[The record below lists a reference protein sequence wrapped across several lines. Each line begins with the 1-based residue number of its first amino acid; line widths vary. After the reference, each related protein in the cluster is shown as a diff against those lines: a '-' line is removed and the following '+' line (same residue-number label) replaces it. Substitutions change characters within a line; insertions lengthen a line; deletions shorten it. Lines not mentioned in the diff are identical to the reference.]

1 MGGHD
6 YTENLKGV
14 HDGLT
19 DLTKNVNTLIQAMN
33 TNKSEET
40 ERRKQKV
47 IEQRQQR
54 EEERT
59 QRQLELTENNTALT
73 ASITTAFTNLSTT
86 IAASVATAIVDQLR
100 PLLPPVAGNHGGPRH
115 NPPPPPPPRQNNINL
130 KFPQFDGD
138 DPDGWLFNADQYFAV
153 HTADDALKITIASA
167 NLKGD
172 ANVWFRWKQSKA
184 AIVTWTEFGAHL
196 RARFAP
202 EKFVDPRLAISNIEQ
217 KGTVR
222 EHIPVFE
229 HLMNLVDFTEEHLIQ
244 CFIRSLKPQIGSALR
259 LLDIR
264 SLDDAFKKA
273 IHQEE
278 ALAAKSVPR
287 QPYRPPP
294 FRPAASVQ
302 PTPYNK
308 SSSTPVYRHLSP
320 AEQRERREKG
330 LCFNCDEVYK
340 KDHVCLNPR
349 LTILDVE
356 NYIREG
362 STTTEDTAPVSF
374 EVSEVYEFDPTIS
387 LSSLFGSSFPRTM
400 RVTGRIKSQ
409 PITILIDLGSTHNF
423 LHPSVAKQCGFEVC
437 SRDSPLSVTVGDGGK
452 LNTRGSCPSVHIQL
466 PSFRFS
472 ADFHLLDISGCDVV
486 LGVQWLRTLGPIE
499 WDFARLSMQFT
510 VNGKTVSLLGN
521 NHSSVMIFEQKSMQR
536 LLQHANHGV
545 FIELAALT
553 ISLKETSVIDP
564 QVQQLLAQFTDIFK
578 QPTTLPPER
587 LHDHR
592 IPLVPGSPPVNVRPY
607 RYPYFQKSEIEK
619 IVAELQFSGF
629 IRPSSSPYSSPV
641 LMVRKKDGSWR
652 MCVDYRALN
661 KLTIKD
667 RFPIPV
673 VDDLLDELHGAT
685 VFTKLDLRSGY
696 HQIRLHKADI
706 PKTAFRTH
714 DGHYEFLVMPFGL
727 SNAPSTFQS
736 LMNDSFREY
745 LRKFVLVFF
754 DDILIYS
761 KNMSDHLIHLSQ
773 VFEVLRS
780 NQLFVKE
787 SKCTFAQ
794 SSVGYLGHVISA
806 EGVSVEQEKIECIM
820 SWPTPT
826 TIRELRGFLGL
837 AGYYR
842 KFVKDFGKISAPL
855 TQLLK
860 KNAFQWS
867 EKAIAAFKLLQ
878 TALTTTPVLILPD
891 FSKEFAIECDA
902 SGFGLGVVLLQSGRP
917 IAFHSKPLAEKN
929 KNLTKISSLEQ
940 QKWLS
945 KLLGYDYEI
954 IFRPG
959 KDNAAAGALS
969 RQSSF
974 HYSLTAPVFSGVT
987 EIMHECHNDTEYGE
1001 LIQRL
1006 VADPTYKR
1014 NYSYVD
1020 GILRYKCRIVVVS
1033 TSSWCSKILQEFH
1046 STPIGGHSGFLRT
1059 YKRIQHNFY
1068 WKGLKQ
1074 SVKNFI
1080 LHCEVCQRNKSEA
1093 VSPPGFLNPLPI
1105 PTDNTQLCRS
1115 SAYHPQSDGQ
1125 TEVTNRT
1132 LECYLRCFAGMK
1144 PTDWSKWLPWAEWWY
1159 NTSFHSAIR
1168 MSPYQALYSRPPP
1181 AVTAYLPGSTSVHDV
1196 ELNLKARDHTL
1207 KLLKSHLHDAQS
1219 RMKKYAD
1226 SHRTERSFSVDDWV
1240 YLRLQSYRQ
1249 TTVSQQSF
1257 SKLSPKFYGPFRIL
1271 EKIGSVA
1278 YKLELPASSRIH
1290 PVVHVSQLKLKVGST
1305 TSVEQVLPDII
1316 DYEKWE
1322 PDSILDR
1329 RMYKKGNGAG
1339 TRWLIKWKNH
1349 APEDATWEDADDFI
1363 AKFPEFEA

>member
-14 HDGLT
+14 NDGLT
-19 DLTKNVNTLIQAMN
+19 DLTKNVNALIQAMN
-33 TNKSEET
+33 ANKSEET

-73 ASITTAFTNLSTT
+73 SSITTALTNLSTT
-86 IAASVATAIVDQLR
+86 IAASVATAVVDQLR
-100 PLLPPVAGNHGGPRH
+100 PLLPPVAGNHGGPRN
-115 NPPPPPPPRQNNINL
+115 NPPPPPPPRQNNTNL

-138 DPDGWLFNADQYFAV
+138 DHDGWLFNADQYFAV

-184 AIVTWTEFGAHL
+184 AIVTWAEFGAHL
-196 RARFAP
+196 RDRFSP

-229 HLMNLVDFTEEHLIQ
+229 RLMNLVDFTEEHLIQ

-278 ALAAKSVPR
+278 ALAANKPVPR

-294 FRPAASVQ
+294 FRPAATVQ

-308 SSSTPVYRHLSP
+308 SSSPFVYRHLSP

-356 NYIREG
+356 EYIREG

-400 RVTGRIKSQ
+400 RVTDRINSQ
-409 PITILIDLGSTHNF
+409 PITILIDSGSTHNF

-452 LNTRGSCPSVHIQL
+452 LNTRGSCPSVPIQL

-472 ADFHLLDISGCDVV
+472 ADFHLLDISGCDAV

-521 NHSSVMIFEQKSMQR
+521 NHSSVMILEQKSMQR

-553 ISLKETSVIDP
+553 TSL
-564 QVQQLLAQFTDIFK
+564 K

-641 LMVRKKDGSWR
+641 LMVRKKDESWR

-667 RFPIPV
+667 RFPILV
-673 VDDLLDELHGAT
+673 VDELLDELHGAT

-706 PKTAFRTH
+706 PKKAFRTH

-761 KNMSDHLIHLSQ
+761 RNMSDHLIHLSQ

-780 NQLFVKE
+780 NQLFLKE

-826 TIRELRGFLGL
+826 TIRELHGFLGL

-860 KNAFQWS
+860 KDAFQWS

-891 FSKEFAIECDA
+891 FSKEFVIECDA
-902 SGFGLGVVLLQSGRP
+902 SGFGLGAVLLQSGRP

-929 KNLTKISSLEQ
+929 KNLAVYDKEMLAIISAIQKWRHYLLGRHFKIYTYHKSLKYFLDQKISSLEQ

-945 KLLGYDYEI
+945 KLLGYDYER

-959 KDNAAAGALS
+959 KDNAAADALS

-1014 NYSYVD
+1014 NYSYVT
-1020 GILRYKCRIVVVS
+1020 GILRYKGRIV
-1033 TSSWCSKILQEFH
+1033 
-1046 STPIGGHSGFLRT
+1046 
-1059 YKRIQHNFY
+1059 
-1068 WKGLKQ
+1068 
-1074 SVKNFI
+1074 
-1080 LHCEVCQRNKSEA
+1080 
-1093 VSPPGFLNPLPI
+1093 
-1105 PTDNTQLCRS
+1105 NTQLCRS

-1125 TEVTNRT
+1125 TEATNRT

-1144 PTDWSKWLPWAEWWY
+1144 PTDWRKWLPWAEWWY

-1226 SHRTERSFSVDDWV
+1226 SHRTEHSFSVDDWV
-1240 YLRLQSYRQ
+1240 YLRLQPYRQ
-1249 TTVSQQSF
+1249 TTVFQQSF

-1329 RMYKKGNGAG
+1329 RMYKKGSGAG
-1339 TRWLIKWKNH
+1339 TKWLIKWKNH
-1349 APEDATWEDADDFI
+1349 AQEDTTWEDADDFI

>member
-14 HDGLT
+14 NDGLT

-33 TNKSEET
+33 ANKSEET

-73 ASITTAFTNLSTT
+73 AS
-86 IAASVATAIVDQLR
+86 
-100 PLLPPVAGNHGGPRH
+100 NHGGPRN

-153 HTADDALKITIASA
+153 HTVDDALKITIAFA

-184 AIVTWTEFGAHL
+184 AIVTWADFGAHL

-202 EKFVDPRLAISNIEQ
+202 EKFVDPRLAISNIEK

-229 HLMNLVDFTEEHLIQ
+229 RLMNLVDFTEEHLIQ

-259 LLDIR
+259 LLDII

-278 ALAAKSVPR
+278 ALAANKSVPR

-294 FRPAASVQ
+294 FRPAATVQ

-308 SSSTPVYRHLSP
+308 SSSPPVYRHLSL

-356 NYIREG
+356 EYIREG

-409 PITILIDLGSTHNF
+409 PITILIDSGSTHNF
-423 LHPSVAKQCGFEVC
+423 LHPSVAKQCGFEFC

-452 LNTRGSCPSVHIQL
+452 LNTRGSCPSVPIQL

-472 ADFHLLDISGCDVV
+472 ADFHLLDISGCDAV

-510 VNGKTVSLLGN
+510 VND
-521 NHSSVMIFEQKSMQR
+521 
-536 LLQHANHGV
+536 
-545 FIELAALT
+545 ALT
-553 ISLKETSVIDP
+553 TSLKATSVIDP
-564 QVQQLLAQFTDIFK
+564 QVQQLLAQFTNTFK
-578 QPTTLPPER
+578 QPTALPPER

-761 KNMSDHLIHLSQ
+761 KNMSDNLIHLSQ
-773 VFEVLRS
+773 VFEVLRY

-794 SSVGYLGHVISA
+794 SSVGYLGHVISV

-826 TIRELRGFLGL
+826 TIRDLRGFLGL

-860 KNAFQWS
+860 KDAFQW
-867 EKAIAAFKLLQ
+867 
-878 TALTTTPVLILPD
+878 
-891 FSKEFAIECDA
+891 
-902 SGFGLGVVLLQSGRP
+902 P

-929 KNLTKISSLEQ
+929 KNLAVYDKEMLAIISAIQKWRHYLLGRHFKIYTDHKSLKYFLDQKISSLEQ

-959 KDNAAAGALS
+959 KDNAAADALS
-969 RQSSF
+969 LQSSF

-1014 NYSYVD
+1014 NYSYVA
-1020 GILRYKCRIVVVS
+1020 GILRYKGRIVVVS
-1033 TSSWCSKILQEFH
+1033 TSSWCSKFLQEFH

-1059 YKRIQHNFY
+1059 YKRVQHNFY

-1080 LHCEVCQRNKSEA
+1080 LHFEVCQRNKSEA

-1181 AVTAYLPGSTSVHDV
+1181 AVTAYLPVQN
-1196 ELNLKARDHTL
+1196 E
-1207 KLLKSHLHDAQS
+1207 
-1219 RMKKYAD
+1219 KYAD
-1226 SHRTERSFSVDDWV
+1226 SHRTERLFSVDDWV
-1240 YLRLQSYRQ
+1240 YLRLQPYRQ

-1290 PVVHVSQLKLKVGST
+1290 PVVHVSQLKLKAGST

-1316 DYEKWE
+1316 DYEKLE

-1329 RMYKKGNGAG
+1329 RMYKKGSGAG

-1349 APEDATWEDADDFI
+1349 AQEDATWEDADDFI